1 MDDRQRIINAFE
13 AGEDFLAIATAL
25 NIKRS
30 SAYSIVRTYTYQATG
45 RVEIL
50 ATRID

>member
-1 MDDRQRIINAFE
+1 MDDRQRIIDAFE

-30 SAYSIVRTYTYQATG
+30 SAYSIVRTYQNGKGWNTA
-45 RVEIL
+45 
-50 ATRID
+50 D

>member
-1 MDDRQRIINAFE
+1 MDDRQRIIDAFE

-30 SAYSIVRTYTYQATG
+30 SAYSIVRTYQATG
-45 RVEIL
+45 RVETL
-50 ATRID
+50 PTSID